1 MWLGSTFAVLNGHFE
16 LAAYLLSKD
25 ANPNAF
31 GVGYTPLPAAVLR
44 GTERNCASRK
54 THRRLLRGDDAERH
68 DQVTAGATAR
78 LTGG

>member
-44 GTERNCASRK
+44 GTEP
-54 THRRLLRGDDAERH
+54 
-68 DQVTAGATAR
+68 
-78 LTGG
+78 